1 MNPRE
6 IFDYKCSTCKRMG
19 EPGDFGN
26 NERTGAKLKTCKICR
41 RKRLERENAFRERQ
55 IAFNNVFI
63 PAGTQMP
70 DPTDLT
76 STDGLGPN
84 PIVRIPVS
92 SSEIEPTCANACV
105 DRSTCLYVI
114 SRYTCGHFQCRRVHG
129 AIGCC
134 IVCSCDTLRDTP
146 SQSSSGPREAAQPE
160 AEPEPEET
168 PERVGS

>member
-1 MNPRE
+1 MDPRE
-6 IFDYKCSTCKRMG
+6 IFDYKCSSCKRMG
-19 EPGDFGN
+19 EPGDFGI

-63 PAGTQMP
+63 PFETQMP

-76 STDGLGPN
+76 STDGLGPH
-84 PIVRIPVS
+84 RIFIIPAS
-92 SSEIEPTCANACV
+92 SSEIEP
-105 DRSTCLYVI
+105 
-114 SRYTCGHFQCRRVHG
+114 
-129 AIGCC
+129 
-134 IVCSCDTLRDTP
+134 P
-146 SQSSSGPREAAQPE
+146 PREAAEPE